1 MAIVLQ
7 QVIKMMHTQQ
17 IMLAERA
24 HDKTAGKI
32 GDAEAQDAKTGQQAD
47 DASRQENAL
56 GNDIRLILAEHITD
70 ASQDN
75 RVIADVEVDEG
86 RDDVEPPCRINL
98 PGEILRCNPLD
109 IDCTE
114 RGHQQGG
121 SQRNRKV
128 QPAARRQHATDERIV
143 WLTLLGRKRDAVLL
157 QIRSTA
163 PGIRHTMTQRRRKAA
178 VHKFHKAADTD
189 EHIPEA

>member
-1 MAIVLQ
+1 
-7 QVIKMMHTQQ
+7 MHTQQ

-32 GDAEAQDAKTGQQAD
+32 GDTEAQDAEAGQQAD
-47 DASRQENAL
+47 DASRQEDTF
-56 GNDIRLILAEHITD
+56 GNDIRLVLARYITD
-70 ASQDN
+70 ARQDN

-98 PGEILRCNPLD
+98 PGKVIRCNPLD
-109 IDCTE
+109 IDRTE

-121 SQRNRKV
+121 SQRNGKV
-128 QPAARRQHATDERIV
+128 QPAARRQHATDERVV

-157 QIRSTA
+157 QIDSTA
-163 PGIRHTMTQRRRKAA
+163 LSICHAVAQRRRKAT
-178 VHKFHKAADTD
+178 VHEFHKTADAD